1 MEALENPE
9 ECVWKL
15 HFYTWFDFAEYRI
28 ELYPGEVLVYDDEEQ
43 ELVHKHNL
51 TPEQIKWRRYKIGET
66 SRADFLQEYPND
78 PLTCFLTSGGGV
90 FTLAPENLWIN
101 PTPTPQADAIYVAAL
116 DWGQVDDYTALSIME
131 VRVGQPTREVLLTRW
146 RKMSWGAIRANVVDL
161 LRQWHVEK
169 IVPERNSAS
178 SNIEDLKNDID
189 DAGLETAVQP
199 FTMSNP
205 SKDRIVKLMQRA
217 LEEEGLQ
224 LLDVDYANHE
234 MRTYQTKQTPTGLW
248 SYSHPDGGHDDTVD
262 ARMLANFAAN
272 QLWI

>member
-1 MEALENPE
+1 M
-9 ECVWKL
+9 
-15 HFYTWFDFAEYRI
+15 
-28 ELYPGEVLVYDDEEQ
+28 
-43 ELVHKHNL
+43 
-51 TPEQIKWRRYKIGET
+51 
-66 SRADFLQEYPND
+66 
-78 PLTCFLTSGGGV
+78 
-90 FTLAPENLWIN
+90 
-101 PTPTPQADAIYVAAL
+101 
-116 DWGQVDDYTALSIME
+116 
-131 VRVGQPTREVLLTRW
+131 
-146 RKMSWGAIRANVVDL
+146 